1 MNQPMNPSSLFR
13 APLHKPWVPQVPIL
27 GPGKQGR
34 SLPQEPRVP
43 HLRRAAFCA
52 AKVGYLTLLMAFL
65 HSAAAQQLPNAPA
78 ANLIAQAEQQPAGQS
93 ISNQVPPPLPTPPT
107 VALPSGPRLTLAE
120 AEKMALAHNPNI
132 SVARLLQLAST
143 QVVREARS
151 ADLPLADTNLTA
163 VGSHYDSRL
172 TGEGALNSP
181 RALDKAAG
189 GITVSQLITDFG
201 RTRNLVRNAKS
212 NQQAQLESIRASV
225 DDITLTVD
233 EAFYNALTA
242 QKILLVAE
250 QTVATRQATGDQI
263 GALTNQKLRSTL
275 DLSLADVQISQAQ
288 LLVLDAQ
295 DAMQSSMANLN
306 AILGSEDN
314 TDYNLV
320 DDTPQ
325 SPELAPANAEALVQL
340 AFRSRPDLAAL
351 NDQYTA
357 AMQFASAEHD
367 LVRPTVSALAATGAT
382 PVRDD
387 LIESSWYG
395 AAGANISIPVFN
407 GFEYTARAKEADF
420 RARAASEQVRNLR
433 DNIARDVR
441 TAVLNAQIAFQK
453 IAVTRQLLDEA
464 NTALV
469 LAQARYKVG
478 LSGIV
483 DLTQSQ
489 LAQTQAEIDYA
500 NARYAYQQALAMV
513 RYQTGQ

>member
-1 MNQPMNPSSLFR
+1 MKQPRNKIACISRSQLYHTLWVPHPFR
-13 APLHKPWVPQVPIL
+13 ALLRNGRATMRDPLHLLFLMPSI
-27 GPGKQGR
+27 
-34 SLPQEPRVP
+34 
-43 HLRRAAFCA
+43 CA
-52 AKVGYLTLLMAFL
+52 AG
-65 HSAAAQQLPNAPA
+65 QLPNAPA
-78 ANLIAQAEQQPAGQS
+78 ANLIAQAAQQQEP
-93 ISNQVPPPLPTPPT
+93 ISNQVPPPLSTPPQ

-132 SVARLLQLAST
+132 SIARLLQLAST
-143 QVVREARS
+143 QVVRQARS
-151 ADLPLADTNLTA
+151 GDLPTAITNLTA
-163 VGSHYDSRL
+163 VGAHTDSRL
-172 TGEGALNSP
+172 TGLGSLNSP
-181 RALDKAAG
+181 RALDKAAA
-189 GITVSQLITDFG
+189 GITVNQLITDFG
-201 RTRNLVRNAKS
+201 RTRNLILNAKS
-212 NQQAQLESIRASV
+212 NLQAQLENTRASV

-250 QTVATRQATGDQI
+250 QTVSTRQATGQQI

-275 DLSLADVQISQAQ
+275 DLSLADVQVSQAQ

-295 DAMQSSMANLN
+295 NAMETSMANLN

-314 TDYNLV
+314 TQYNLV
-320 DDTPQ
+320 DETPQ
-325 SPELAPANAEALVQL
+325 SPELAPADAENMVQL

-357 AMQFASAEHD
+357 AKQFASAEHD
-367 LVRPTVSALAATGAT
+367 LVRPTISALAATGVT

-387 LIESSWYG
+387 LIQSSWYG

-420 RARAASEQVRNLR
+420 RAQAASEQVRNLR
-433 DNIARDVR
+433 ENIARDVR

-453 IAVTRQLLDEA
+453 IGVTRQLLDQA
-464 NTALV
+464 NTALE

-489 LAQTQAEIDYA
+489 LAQTQAEIAYA
-500 NARYAYQQALAMV
+500 NARYAYQSALAMV